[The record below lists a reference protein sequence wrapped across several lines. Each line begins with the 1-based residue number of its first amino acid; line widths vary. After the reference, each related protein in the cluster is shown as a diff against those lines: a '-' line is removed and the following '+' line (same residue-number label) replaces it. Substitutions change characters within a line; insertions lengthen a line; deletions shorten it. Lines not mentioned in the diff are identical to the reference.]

1 MVLNASKYPSPS
13 GGGTPSTDSLDTVDT
28 TTRAVSKIVCH
39 FWEHQKMSN
48 LEKLMYIFFL
58 YMHGVENLRLYE
70 VSHTGPGETKGK
82 TRNVAKMW
90 LYEFL
95 WYATFL
101 PRILHQS

>member
-1 MVLNASKYPSPS
+1 MLGSRTEIQFFPGPCFTFTESYF
-13 GGGTPSTDSLDTVDT
+13 
-28 TTRAVSKIVCH
+28 RAVSKIVCQ

-48 LEKLMYIFFL
+48 LEKLMYIFFF

-95 WYATFL
+95 
-101 PRILHQS
+101 